1 MAETIWFKID
11 RYFDIQDL
19 AESGIRIFIQWYVD
33 DSIKGFSESHFRD
46 ITSESGKIIFEWPI
60 DNSITAQAGTV
71 YFSIVFFK
79 KKNDREYEYMLNTLP
94 TQMTINKGLDIDE
107 NILTADPIDYM
118 NNYLQSLVDS
128 TKSIGSG
135 VADTIAF
142 LSGVKNDKEA
152 YVTGDKIYA
161 LAYNDTQ
168 NNIESTN
175 IVYEWTRTDNGIA
188 HSVDNQSST
197 YMKLTGEGSIFSNI
211 TYNDKL
217 SYYEKNDTVFNNV
230 SGTISD
236 SADFELKKDKL
247 YLKVFY
253 CEVMEKGTY
262 TVSAYGKTAND
273 QSKVIQNK
281 ELSINVTGLPDNLTF
296 SYNPAPDFNDGTTAY
311 YYGNKTV
318 QLKPSIEAGINFTYN
333 WYKDSQLLENLTD
346 SISLSVDEGIYK
358 PTIVAE
364 KNKDSK
370 EFSIYSFIHY
380 LDISS
385 IAINSSCVIDGTNYV
400 ITINNDRNELGSI
413 GEFVI
418 EFFDDT
424 SKNVYSNP
432 AVAITNNVITIPI
445 ANTNE
450 AVAYTVTI
458 KKGVKIKSTDK
469 ISLR

>member
-94 TQMTINKGLDIDE
+94 AQMTISKGLDIDE

-142 LSGVKNDKEA
+142 LSGIKNEKEA

-175 IVYEWTRTDNGIA
+175 IVYEWTRTDNGVA
-188 HSVDNQSST
+188 YSVDNQSSI
-197 YMKLTGEGSIFSNI
+197 YMKLTGEDSIFSNT

-217 SYYEKNDTVFNNV
+217 SYYEKNDTVYNNV
-230 SGTISD
+230 SGTILD
-236 SADFELKKDKL
+236 SADFEAKKDSL

-253 CEVMEKGTY
+253 CEVTEKGTY

-273 QSKVIQNK
+273 QSKVIQN
-281 ELSINVTGLPDNLTF
+281 EEVSVNVTGLPDDLKF
-296 SYNPAPDFNDGTTAY
+296 SYNPAPDFNDGTTAC

-318 QLKPSIEAGINFTYN
+318 QVKPNIEAGINFTYN

-346 SISLSVDEGIYK
+346 SISLTVDEGIYK

-380 LDISS
+380 LDISN
-385 IAINSSCVIDGTNYV
+385 IVINPNCVIDGTNYV

-413 GEFVI
+413 GEFI
-418 EFFDDT
+418 IDFFDDT

-432 AVAITNNVITIPI
+432 VVAITNNVITIPI

-450 AVAYTVTI
+450 AVVYTVTI
-458 KKGVKIKSTDK
+458 KKGVKTKSTDK
-469 ISLR
+469 INLR

>member
-188 HSVDNQSST
+188 HSVDNQSFT